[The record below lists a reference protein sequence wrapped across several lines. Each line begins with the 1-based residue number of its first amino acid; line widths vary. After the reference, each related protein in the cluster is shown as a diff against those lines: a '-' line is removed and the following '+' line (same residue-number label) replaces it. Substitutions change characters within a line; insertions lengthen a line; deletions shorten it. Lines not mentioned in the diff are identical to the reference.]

1 MNRNAALRLVILLAL
16 SHPTGALVAQQPD
29 RETHVAA
36 PTSHALQFEMAAS
49 DSAPFSNWEERVLH
63 QWINRA
69 RVEPAAELEGCRTN
83 CSAAELAPACYTPV
97 PPLMWSYELALTARF
112 HGDSMARQNF
122 FSHDTPCKLRNDLAE
137 IYPGGCDG
145 SAECSCSGSGST
157 SPPSRATRFGAPW
170 TGEIIAAGYGD
181 PVRAFQGWLLE
192 PVSSGAPCSYA
203 NFASGDT
210 NGHRWLILKSSGSIG
225 AGYATGGTWGR
236 YYAAEFG
243 RGGAVSQI
251 PSGAHYPRQA
261 PTVEFW
267 ANWFDAKAPLS
278 ARVVVGAVSHPLS
291 LARGS
296 ATNGAWSTAVSG
308 LGTGC
313 HRYYFEFTDASGKRV
328 RHPETGTFGVG
339 PTGSCPEWVDSEAEE
354 PVSSRR
360 RPTRRGN

>member
-1 MNRNAALRLVILLAL
+1 MKRKPRLWQLVCLAT
-16 SHPTGALVAQQPD
+16 SFA
-29 RETHVAA
+29 VAA
-36 PTSHALQFEMAAS
+36 VAVASEEPELPGPMAA
-49 DSAPFSNWEERVLH
+49 APVSGFPSWEERVLH

-69 RVEPAAELEGCRTN
+69 RVEPAAELEGCKN
-83 CSAAELAPACYTPV
+83 CSAAELAPTCYTPV
-97 PPLMWSYELALTARF
+97 APLMWRYELAVAARF

-122 FSHDTPCKLRNDLAE
+122 FSHETPCTLRSDLADV
-137 IYPGGCDG
+137 YPGSCDG

-157 SPPSRATRFGAPW
+157 SAPSRVARFGASW
-170 TGEIIAAGYGD
+170 AGEIIAAGYGD

-192 PVSSGAPCSYA
+192 PVSGGAPCAYA
-203 NFASGDT
+203 NYAPGDT

-225 AGYATGGTWGR
+225 PGYAIGGTWGR

-243 RGGAVSQI
+243 SGGAVARI

-267 ANWFDAKAPLS
+267 ANWFDSKGPWN
-278 ARVVVGAVSHPLS
+278 ARVVVGAVSHPMA

-296 ATNGAWSTAVSG
+296 ATNGAWSATVSG

-328 RHPETGTFGVG
+328 RHPGSGTFGIG
-339 PTGSCPEWVDSEAEE
+339 PPNSCREWLDSEAPA